1 MARQRSNAHLAITI
15 NGHRI
20 VGLADEDQPYQFEWP
35 DLAEISTGADGGK
48 YGRAIPD
55 FGCGFMVR
63 LSDTSDS
70 LAWAIDQ
77 RAMHFN
83 ALRNGSPIPEFRATI
98 TDLAFNISGSM
109 EGGWLANIP
118 GWPPASG
125 QMAELSFGFELWTP
139 ASQGGAFQRPLGT
152 GPLITI

>member
-1 MARQRSNAHLAITI
+1 
-15 NGHRI
+15 
-20 VGLADEDQPYQFEWP
+20 
-35 DLAEISTGADGGK
+35 
-48 YGRAIPD
+48 
-55 FGCGFMVR
+55 MVR

-98 TDLAFNISGSM
+98 SDLAFNISGSM

>member
-35 DLAEISTGADGGK
+35 DLAEINTGADGGK

-63 LSDTSDS
+63 LADTSDS

-118 GWPPASG
+118 AGRPRPARWR
-125 QMAELSFGFELWTP
+125 SFRSVSSCGPRLPRAARSSARSEP
-139 ASQGGAFQRPLGT
+139 AP
-152 GPLITI
+152 